1 MNIKKKLS
9 DEMSISKRA
18 SKASRVK
25 IYALGV
31 LPLNQFL
38 RNQKHLSENHIGKT
52 SCGVRVSGWLHL
64 HLEIFRPLSICLHFT
79 ISSVD
84 LFFNSL
90 LFHSS
95 RRKHRGKA
103 HPKSGKD
110 ALLEESELFVCAFV
124 SLRRLLSQV
133 TTAYHQICPGE

>member
-1 MNIKKKLS
+1 
-9 DEMSISKRA
+9 MSISKRA

-38 RNQKHLSENHIGKT
+38 RNQKLLSEKSHRKNFMR
-52 SCGVRVSGWLHL
+52 CPGVVVSGWLHL
-64 HLEIFRPLSICLHFT
+64 QFQIFRPLSICLHST
-79 ISSVD
+79 ISYVD